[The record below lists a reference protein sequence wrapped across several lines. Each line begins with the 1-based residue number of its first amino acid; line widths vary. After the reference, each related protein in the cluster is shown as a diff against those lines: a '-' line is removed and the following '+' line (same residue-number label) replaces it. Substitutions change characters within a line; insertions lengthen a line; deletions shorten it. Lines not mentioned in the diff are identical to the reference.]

1 MRESIYSYPL
11 KLKRKIKEKKM
22 SKAIEENKLTV
33 TIKKIMWE
41 FSLYWKFMCMDKT
54 NDKNKA
60 SLPHPLSLH
69 SSYCFPNSRKTTKPK
84 KNFLDF

>member
-33 TIKKIMWE
+33 TIKKI
-41 FSLYWKFMCMDKT
+41 L
-54 NDKNKA
+54 
-60 SLPHPLSLH
+60 
-69 SSYCFPNSRKTTKPK
+69 
-84 KNFLDF
+84 